1 MTIRQAKREELPQI
15 LQFIR
20 ELAQYEHLEKE
31 VVATLSS
38 MDRWLFVEK
47 KATVLFC
54 CEEEKPVGFA
64 LYFYNYSMWEGCCGL
79 YIEDLFIQ
87 RAFRGKGYG
96 KALIEH
102 ISSLALEEGCTRV
115 EWVCLDWNKM
125 SIDFY
130 NRLGAVVMDGWSTYR
145 LSGEALSLVGKKN
158 SKNNKNN
165 NRKEENP

>member
-1 MTIRQAKREELPQI
+1 MTIRQARREELPQV
-15 LQFIR
+15 LAFII
-20 ELAQYEHLEKE
+20 ELAKYENLEHE
-31 VVATLSS
+31 VVATIET
-38 MDRWLFVEK
+38 MDRWLFVEQ

-54 CEEEKPVGFA
+54 CEDEKPVGFA
-64 LYFYNYSMWEGCCGL
+64 LYFYNYSTWEGCCGL

-102 ISSLALEEGCTRV
+102 ISAIAVEQGCTRV

-130 NRLGAVVMDGWSTYR
+130 KSLGAVPMDGWSTYR
-145 LSGEALSLVGKKN
+145 LTGDALALMGNKQGKHK
-158 SKNNKNN
+158 K
-165 NRKEENP
+165 

>member
-1 MTIRQAKREELPQI
+1 MTIRQARREELPQV
-15 LQFIR
+15 LAFII
-20 ELAQYEHLEKE
+20 ELAKYENLEHE
-31 VVATLSS
+31 VVATIET
-38 MDRWLFVEK
+38 MDRWLFVEQ

-54 CEEEKPVGFA
+54 CEDGKPVGFA
-64 LYFYNYSMWEGCCGL
+64 LYFYNYSTWEGCCGL

-102 ISSLALEEGCTRV
+102 ISAIAVGQGCTRV

-130 NRLGAVVMDGWSTYR
+130 KSLGAVPMDGWSTYR
-145 LSGEALSLVGKKN
+145 LTGDALALVGNKQGKHKKQQATTDA
-158 SKNNKNN
+158 
-165 NRKEENP
+165 